1 MQGAANQLHFQTIAR
16 HALVE
21 REWRWSCSSC
31 GPAVACP
38 EPDAGM
44 AGNRFEQVRDGV
56 YLAAREDLRQ
66 FVDWHPQF
74 RGAVLKRH
82 KSFVHDTDQRCR
94 PAHITCSRAPGTV
107 ARLGAKTRGKCH
119 LDDIIQ
125 LNALG
130 TAALQRT
137 KRTGRKGELYRDS
150 VVWRIE
156 DCCQGTA
163 ACDPHP
169 HGCAA
174 RIVYSAT
181 IAQVHAGQASIQVF
195 GACMKEGALSLH
207 SSSSKWDPS
216 SLREQFDAGKEAR
229 LAAVNSAV
237 EDLRATKTQLVKR
250 QRELQDELP
259 DESDADDDDPWSV
272 TVGELKSAVVDV
284 QALRDDIGEQQ
295 RSLRHAQR
303 VDRPTLC
310 EQQRREVLRLWSE
323 GHLAAEIQS
332 LMPAPAPRLECIQW
346 TIDNERRR
354 TRGGLRPY
362 EALHSI
368 CTEVLADSNQVLL
381 YMVPDPDIDWDPRQS
396 SASAPLGALQIAMFG
411 TLAMIN
417 VLLVAH
423 ALGIDTKWRTR
434 ADGGCVQA
442 ILAFV
447 AQTARKAT
455 EGHRPEFLAGYCA
468 QNASVVAVA
477 LANMDC
483 YWTLKV
489 QLDALRGLI
498 PCDDPQCSHPVMKVK
513 IDNRGSF
520 VLQRTCRAFR
530 RQRVWWKDFHPRQN
544 FRAKMAG
551 IIDKAAY
558 EARALRKAGI
568 RVVLCAF
575 HVCET

>member
-1 MQGAANQLHFQTIAR
+1 
-16 HALVE
+16 
-21 REWRWSCSSC
+21 
-31 GPAVACP
+31 
-38 EPDAGM
+38 M

-346 TIDNERRR
+346 TIDNERLR

-396 SASAPLGALQIAMFG
+396 SASAPLGALHIAMFG
-411 TLAMIN
+411 TLDVRHRVMLALSIVIQGGVFASPLEGVYYVKRGISSRN
-417 VLLVAH
+417 LLQF
-423 ALGIDTKWRTR
+423 GS
-434 ADGGCVQA
+434 
-442 ILAFV
+442 
-447 AQTARKAT
+447 
-455 EGHRPEFLAGYCA
+455 HRPERVEARLPQSSEKVAEPMLQFMLDRFEA
-468 QNASVVAVA
+468 QGVPARGKYSEGFYTVQKCKHGWTCICWDFVYRGSTRGGCKHTMAVVVLRNEALIVCICNHLSPAV
-477 LANMDC
+477 
-483 YWTLKV
+483 TLK
-489 QLDALRGLI
+489 
-498 PCDDPQCSHPVMKVK
+498 S
-513 IDNRGSF
+513 
-520 VLQRTCRAFR
+520 VLKQE
-530 RQRVWWKDFHPRQN
+530 HHS
-544 FRAKMAG
+544 
-551 IIDKAAY
+551 
-558 EARALRKAGI
+558 LHI
-568 RVVLCAF
+568 RI
-575 HVCET
+575 H